1 MLDIAKMMGIQI
13 LIALNTFI
21 KKRVKMEELKVKHQK
36 TNSRANLK
44 KETRKQKKDSNLD
57 QHNQK
62 LINMYMLK
70 HHEKKIN
77 KILGIKSGYNIIY

>member
-1 MLDIAKMMGIQI
+1 
-13 LIALNTFI
+13 
-21 KKRVKMEELKVKHQK
+21 MEELKVKHQK

-57 QHNQK
+57 QYNQK

-70 HHEKKIN
+70 YHEKKIN
-77 KILGIKSGYNIIY
+77 KILVIKSGYNIIYYQPIQ